1 MVFDATAGGLIQASL
16 LARPGASKYATC
28 AANTISTRRSVQL
41 LGESLVGELSAK
53 RPSNAA
59 EYKASKKDAVLVLSR
74 RMRAA
79 VGVTWAIAESGACG
93 PTFAF
98 EGIERGFT
106 AICVSGPVERAIW
119 IESDH
124 ADREANM
131 WGFTKA
137 ALDLLAAC
145 LEEANAKPTIPPATV
160 AAAPVA
166 TAKAFVGEEDRYR
179 GVTINIPPDSVAS
192 ADEFALQLRSSLA
205 EWAEKSKRGIWFK
218 VPLSC
223 ARFVPPLTA
232 EGFKFHHAQP
242 EYVMLARWLEESPSK
257 LPRYGFTT
265 IGVGGAV
272 VNSKN
277 EVLMVQERL
286 VENANFQGL
295 WKLPG
300 GLAEPGED
308 LAAAAGREVLEETG
322 IRTEFVGVVSM
333 RHAHG
338 LRFGQSDIYCVVRL
352 RPLSEDIKIDPEEI
366 ADARWMAMEDIE
378 KLVPTERKASMAGCV
393 SVTTARVIQQALNG
407 SVIHGSIAQSTAFK
421 ATMLYTAANLS
432 TVL

>member
-1 MVFDATAGGLIQASL
+1 MG
-16 LARPGASKYATC
+16 
-28 AANTISTRRSVQL
+28 
-41 LGESLVGELSAK
+41 
-53 RPSNAA
+53 
-59 EYKASKKDAVLVLSR
+59 
-74 RMRAA
+74 
-79 VGVTWAIAESGACG
+79 
-93 PTFAF
+93 
-98 EGIERGFT
+98 
-106 AICVSGPVERAIW
+106 
-119 IESDH
+119 
-124 ADREANM
+124 
-131 WGFTKA
+131 
-137 ALDLLAAC
+137 
-145 LEEANAKPTIPPATV
+145 
-160 AAAPVA
+160 
-166 TAKAFVGEEDRYR
+166 
-179 GVTINIPPDSVAS
+179 
-192 ADEFALQLRSSLA
+192 
-205 EWAEKSKRGIWFK
+205 WAEKSKRGIWFK

-333 RHAHG
+333 RHAH
-338 LRFGQSDIYCVVRL
+338 
-352 RPLSEDIKIDPEEI
+352 
-366 ADARWMAMEDIE
+366 
-378 KLVPTERKASMAGCV
+378 
-393 SVTTARVIQQALNG
+393 
-407 SVIHGSIAQSTAFK
+407 
-421 ATMLYTAANLS
+421 
-432 TVL
+432 